1 ICAAEGSFALPRWEW
16 VAESFGLLVVVAI
29 LAVIALIVRRRILA
43 RDGGTFELS
52 VNKRRPSA
60 SGRTSRGWTLGLG
73 RYSDEQLEWFR
84 VFSLGIRPSL
94 VLERGHVEVT
104 SRRDPTGPEAF
115 ALYAGNVIVECRAQ
129 GRTIQL
135 GLSPESLTALLA
147 WLESGPP
154 GRESGK
160 VI

>member
-1 ICAAEGSFALPRWEW
+1 MPQWEW
-16 VAESFGLLVVVAI
+16 VAEIFGVLVLIAILVVI
-29 LAVIALIVRRRILA
+29 TLIVRRRVLA
-43 RDGGTFELS
+43 RGGGTFELS
-52 VNKRRPSA
+52 VNKRKA
-60 SGRTSRGWTLGLG
+60 ATDGRSSRGWTLGLG
-73 RYSDEQLEWFR
+73 RYSGERLEWFR
-84 VFSLGIRPSL
+84 VFSLGVRPSL

-104 SRRDPTGPEAF
+104 GRRDPTGPEAF
-115 ALYAGNVIVECRAQ
+115 ALYAGNVIVECRTHD
-129 GRTIQL
+129 RTIQL

>member
-1 ICAAEGSFALPRWEW
+1 MPPWEW
-16 VAESFGLLVVVAI
+16 VAEFFGLLAFVAI
-29 LAVIALIVRRRILA
+29 AVVIAIIVRRRLLA
-43 RDGGTFELS
+43 RAGGTFELS
-52 VNKRRPSA
+52 VNKRRPAPDGRSA
-60 SGRTSRGWTLGLG
+60 RGWTLGIG
-73 RYSDEQLEWFR
+73 RYADEQLEWFR

-104 SRRDPTGPEAF
+104 GRRDPTGPESF
-115 ALYAGNVIVECRAQ
+115 ALYAGNVIVECQSQ